1 MEKIPFGENWPQN
14 CVFSFEKYCHWF
26 WLKIYLNK
34 NWCCGEFDVAD
45 HDLGFTT
52 GFWISTIELIVLYWT
67 LYFTLRIWNNV
78 MVLSR
83 IGLASSPALVDQPSG
98 DDILIKIPY
107 GVDVLLHRPALH
119 LIFSYCIWLK
129 LNLIL
134 LLDQLRLP

>member
-1 MEKIPFGENWPQN
+1 
-14 CVFSFEKYCHWF
+14 
-26 WLKIYLNK
+26 
-34 NWCCGEFDVAD
+34 
-45 HDLGFTT
+45 
-52 GFWISTIELIVLYWT
+52 
-67 LYFTLRIWNNV
+67 

-83 IGLASSPALVDQPSG
+83 VGLASSSALVDQPSG
-98 DDILIKIPY
+98 NGILVKIPY